1 MALRLDKDR
10 PTRSQT
16 AERVVEAAGDPD
28 QLCWNRAV
36 EVRATEARGALERAI
51 LVEDDAFAGER
62 DPGQEIRQ
70 AGRGAA
76 VFCKVHHGVSPQLRR
91 SDGRGRADAGEPHRR
106 TAGHAWPP
114 RTPRNARARSED
126 SRVGKTCVRT

>member
-76 VFCKVHHGVSPQLRR
+76 VCCKVHHGVSPPLRR
-91 SDGRGRADAGEPHRR
+91 SYGRGCAAAGAQHRR
-106 TAGHAWPP
+106 TADPSSAPKP
-114 RTPRNARARSED
+114 PRNAHTNLA
-126 SRVGKTCVRT
+126 TA

>member
-91 SDGRGRADAGEPHRR
+91 SDGRGCAD
-106 TAGHAWPP
+106 
-114 RTPRNARARSED
+114 RSEEHT
-126 SRVGKTCVRT
+126 SELQSLMRISYAVFCLKKKTTNTNA

>member
-36 EVRATEARGALERAI
+36 EVRATEARGALDRAI

-76 VFCKVHHGVSPQLRR
+76 VFCKVHLGVSTTLRR
-91 SDGRGRADAGEPHRR
+91 SVDRGC
-106 TAGHAWPP
+106 
-114 RTPRNARARSED
+114 ARSEQR
-126 SRVGKTCVRT
+126 RVGKRGG